1 MDEVTVR
8 KAQKEDASRIAKI
21 HVETWQCAYRGQLPD
36 ALLDNLSVE
45 QRTKRWEETLSKP
58 QPGLVT
64 FVAEIGGVIV
74 GFCSVGSCRDDD
86 MDGDTGELRS
96 IYVAPESM
104 SKGAGSRLHAQGLER
119 LREQGYK
126 KAILWVL
133 TSNEKARQWY
143 ERRGWMVE
151 GKTKTVERDGFPL
164 YEMRY
169 MIRL

>member
-1 MDEVTVR
+1 MAALNVR
-8 KAQKEDASRIAKI
+8 IAQKKDASNIAKI

-45 QRTKRWEETLSKP
+45 QRTKRWKETLSKP
-58 QPGLVT
+58 QPESVA

-86 MDGDTGELRS
+86 MDGETGELRS

-104 SKGAGSRLHAQGLER
+104 NKGAGSWLHAQGLGL
-119 LREQGYK
+119 LRERGYK

-143 ERRGWMVE
+143 ERKGWMVE
-151 GKTKTVERDGFPL
+151 GKTKTVKRDGFPL
-164 YEMRY
+164 HEMRY
-169 MIRL
+169 MIHL